1 MKTEILKEL
10 ETLLAESIRLYEVN
24 GKQPYEA
31 GRVDGG
37 NDLVTTPPDKS
48 GSFSAT
54 LRNKPKPKAPSE
66 LF

>member
-1 MKTEILKEL
+1 MKYEYKLRQFKCSICGITFVI
-10 ETLLAESIRLYEVN
+10 ESDTDN
-24 GKQPYEA
+24 P
-31 GRVDGG
+31 D
-37 NDLVTTPPDKS
+37 VTTPPDKS